1 MASKS
6 GNRKSKWVL
15 ISVLTLY
22 VIELVWFFYSQIVS
36 KLLNGQ
42 PIEFE
47 SKELAIILVLGL
59 LAIVVFFVLKK
70 SKKIGGILIT
80 ILVGS
85 VILFGIIAP
94 LLDVYIP
101 VIWKIL
107 SGFRKDTDFIS
118 IFFHLLLNCCFF
130 SEKVYDRLR

>member
-85 VILFGIIAP
+85 IILFGIIAP

-107 SGFRKDTDFIS
+107 SGF
-118 IFFHLLLNCCFF
+118 
-130 SEKVYDRLR
+130 

>member
-107 SGFRKDTDFIS
+107 SGFRKDTEFIS

-130 SEKVYDRLR
+130 LKRFMID

>member
-47 SKELAIILVLGL
+47 SN
-59 LAIVVFFVLKK
+59 
-70 SKKIGGILIT
+70 T
-80 ILVGS
+80 NHN
-85 VILFGIIAP
+85 
-94 LLDVYIP
+94 
-101 VIWKIL
+101 
-107 SGFRKDTDFIS
+107 IS
-118 IFFHLLLNCCFF
+118 W
-130 SEKVYDRLR
+130 